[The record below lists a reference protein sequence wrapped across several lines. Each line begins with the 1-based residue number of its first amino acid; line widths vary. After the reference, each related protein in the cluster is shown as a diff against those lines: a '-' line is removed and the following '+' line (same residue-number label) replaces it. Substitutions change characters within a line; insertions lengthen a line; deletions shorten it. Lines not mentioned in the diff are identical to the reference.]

1 MKYLYETHTH
11 TKEASAC
18 ASCTAE
24 ESVWAHKKAG
34 YTGIILTN
42 HFFYGNTAVYRK
54 LPWDVWVHE
63 FCRPYEHAK
72 KEGKKAGL
80 QVFFGWEA
88 GYDGTEFLVYGLDEE
103 WLISHP
109 QIKDASIEEQYN
121 MVKESGGMV
130 IHPHPFREEFYIPEI
145 RLYPEYVDG
154 VEAYNAM
161 HCSPDGGT
169 HWNPEFD
176 VKARNYSEQYHL
188 PVTAGSDT
196 HSVELLG
203 GGMVFGRKLKDIN
216 DFIKAV
222 KGREAL
228 DYLDGTKKFQE
239 EA

>member
-18 ASCTAE
+18 ADCTAE
-24 ESVWAHKKAG
+24 ESVRAHKKAG
-34 YTGIILTN
+34 YTGIIITN
-42 HFFYGNTAVYRK
+42 HFFYGNTAIYRK
-54 LPWDVWVHE
+54 LPWNIWVRE
-63 FCRPYEHAK
+63 FCRPYENAK
-72 KEGKKAGL
+72 KEGDKVGL

-88 GYDGTEFLVYGLDEE
+88 GYNGTEFLIYGLDEE

-109 QIKDASIEEQYN
+109 QIKDASIEEQYR

-154 VEAYNAM
+154 VEAYNAT
-161 HCSPDGGT
+161 HCSLESGA

-176 VKARNYSEQYHL
+176 VKAQDYARKYSL
-188 PVTAGSDT
+188 PMTAGSDT

-203 GGMVFGRKLKDIN
+203 GGMVFGRKLRDVN

-222 KGREAL
+222 QDREAL